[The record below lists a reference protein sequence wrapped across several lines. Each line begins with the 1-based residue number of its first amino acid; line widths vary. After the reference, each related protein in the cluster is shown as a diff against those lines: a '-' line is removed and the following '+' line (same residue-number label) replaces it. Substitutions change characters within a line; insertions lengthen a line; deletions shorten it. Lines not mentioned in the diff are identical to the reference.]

1 MKYSNRTTIFGWLGA
16 FLLLSLLSLLPMPSV
31 VLVLLLLYFYQCTLF
46 NFSVCLCRWL
56 TGHEFLLLFVC
67 ICISTTTTYAL
78 TLQHSFSAHR
88 KFYKILVELAL
99 RWFILF
105 VCFYFYFAAVFVRV
119 FVAAAAAAVMY
130 THSWE
135 LIVCWRCDC
144 KMAWIKL
151 SLCTVRRF

>member
-1 MKYSNRTTIFGWLGA
+1 MLFYCCRCCRGNSRCHRWCWCFCCCIFISAHCLIFLFVFAAGWLG
-16 FLLLSLLSLLPMPSV
+16 MV
-31 VLVLLLLYFYQCTLF
+31 
-46 NFSVCLCRWL
+46 FSCSFSM
-56 TGHEFLLLFVC
+56 HIHASVC

-119 FVAAAAAAVMY
+119 FVAAAAAVMY

-135 LIVCWRCDC
+135 LIVCWRCHC